1 MFKKLLKIFLLQ
13 TLNLFLSLQNKI
25 DMKSIFIILLLFL
38 SASYSFGQYWERI
51 DTIFTPS
58 EIQTISFSSPFF
70 CDIDD
75 DGDLDLFLGSSSL
88 SNILFFRNDGTPENP
103 KFIRDDNLLKEVN
116 EREYHNS
123 ASYPFLADID
133 GDGDY
138 DLILSSFR
146 GLQYYRNVG
155 DRSYPIFFKI
165 DNFFFEINKYT
176 GNDAKPVLVDID
188 GDGDLDLFIGIG
200 ESLFGGPAAGTVYGF
215 RNTGRRTFPRFVLDR
230 ALTKGIQDVG
240 LNAFPA
246 FVDLN
251 NDGRLELL
259 IGRDQNTFAY
269 FINTGT
275 KKNPF
280 WSRQSITF
288 GNFETKSYWKN
299 PTFADI
305 DNDGDYDLIY
315 GSADG
320 ELYFYRNTGTSK
332 KPSFKLE
339 SQLFEPIRISGGSAS
354 VSFAD
359 FDNDGDFDLL
369 SGDYLGGFQYF
380 ENKGS
385 KTRPSFKKN
394 NRVLN
399 SLRVPAFSTPIF
411 IDINNDGLL
420 DIISGALDGK
430 IYCFIKSANGFIE
443 NHNLL
448 KNIRVREKSSVAAA
462 DINNDGLVD
471 LLVCSGSPEQYLM
484 MINQGKNIF
493 KADMSILKNVYFP
506 YDARPTFAD
515 VDCDGDFDL
524 VIGSRDGRIIYYE
537 NTGTPS
543 YPVFEL
549 NNDLFRDIKVKQNS
563 SPGFADLDGDGK
575 PELVIG
581 DYNGNFFYYKSNFP
595 LNLVNFY
602 ARSKGNPVV
611 YKWNNN
617 PFERNYTLTF
627 KISKARDILNPF
639 KPEFV
644 LINIYD
650 LKGELIKTVYS
661 GFLRPGNHQI
671 NLDLEKTLSY
681 TGAYL
686 YTIQITNGEFYF
698 GRIFY
703 IKS

>member
-1 MFKKLLKIFLLQ
+1 
-13 TLNLFLSLQNKI
+13 
-25 DMKSIFIILLLFL
+25 
-38 SASYSFGQYWERI
+38 
-51 DTIFTPS
+51 
-58 EIQTISFSSPFF
+58 
-70 CDIDD
+70 
-75 DGDLDLFLGSSSL
+75 
-88 SNILFFRNDGTPENP
+88 
-103 KFIRDDNLLKEVN
+103 
-116 EREYHNS
+116 
-123 ASYPFLADID
+123 
-133 GDGDY
+133 
-138 DLILSSFR
+138 
-146 GLQYYRNVG
+146 
-155 DRSYPIFFKI
+155 
-165 DNFFFEINKYT
+165 
-176 GNDAKPVLVDID
+176 
-188 GDGDLDLFIGIG
+188 
-200 ESLFGGPAAGTVYGF
+200 
-215 RNTGRRTFPRFVLDR
+215 
-230 ALTKGIQDVG
+230 
-240 LNAFPA
+240 
-246 FVDLN
+246 
-251 NDGRLELL
+251 
-259 IGRDQNTFAY
+259 
-269 FINTGT
+269 
-275 KKNPF
+275 
-280 WSRQSITF
+280 
-288 GNFETKSYWKN
+288 
-299 PTFADI
+299 
-305 DNDGDYDLIY
+305 LIY

-332 KPSFKLE
+332 KPNFKLE

-385 KTRPSFKKN
+385 KTKPSFKKN

-430 IYCFIKSANGFIE
+430 IYCFIRTANGFIE
-443 NHNLL
+443 NHNLF
-448 KNIRVREKSSVAAA
+448 KNIRVQEKSAIAAA
-462 DINNDGLVD
+462 DINNDGLID

-484 MINQGKNIF
+484 MINHGKNTF
-493 KADMSILKNVYFP
+493 KPNRSILKNVYFP

-537 NTGTPS
+537 NTGTPTN
-543 YPVFEL
+543 PVFEL

-602 ARSKGNPVV
+602 ARSKSNPIV

-617 PFERNYTLTF
+617 PFEKNYTLTF
-627 KISKARDILNPF
+627 KISKARNILNPF

-650 LKGELIKTVYS
+650 LQGELIKTVYS

-671 NLDLEKTLSY
+671 NFDLEKTLSY